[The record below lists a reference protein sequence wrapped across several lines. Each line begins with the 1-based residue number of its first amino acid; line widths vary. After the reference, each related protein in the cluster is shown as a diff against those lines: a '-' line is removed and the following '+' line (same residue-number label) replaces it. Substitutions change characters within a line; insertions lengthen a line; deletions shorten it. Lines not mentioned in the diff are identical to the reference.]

1 MWVWI
6 ILSIVVIILCVAS
19 SLLWFLKIRKPAD
32 KPELDGPTFDR
43 EEQEKQEQPPNKD
56 QRELPELKSRTEPTN
71 EAVKEP
77 EEPAYEPAY
86 EDLWREYRTE
96 TFEPVALRKL
106 KTNVHREQV
115 ENLFV
120 ISVFVRSME
129 QCSIVVENITKITAL
144 FPNATV
150 CVVDNASLVNY
161 AFNLPERVCFIDNTE
176 HIANGFGYEF
186 SSYFTA
192 LERFQPS
199 GFMVAMQGSLLLQ
212 KPFSFAD
219 LCALQ
224 PDETKQ
230 IFSIKCFETL
240 CMSANEDGKFVNT
253 VAKQFDLFI
262 PTESFKANGVFG
274 CNFICNG
281 SIAED
286 LRNGL
291 LRTQISQKLHSQACE
306 RLLGLYMHSKQVD
319 PLVQTLDGLIQFD
332 SVYTKDHPYHFWKVF
347 FGNV

>member
-1 MWVWI
+1 
-6 ILSIVVIILCVAS
+6 
-19 SLLWFLKIRKPAD
+19 
-32 KPELDGPTFDR
+32 
-43 EEQEKQEQPPNKD
+43 
-56 QRELPELKSRTEPTN
+56 
-71 EAVKEP
+71 
-77 EEPAYEPAY
+77 
-86 EDLWREYRTE
+86 
-96 TFEPVALRKL
+96 
-106 KTNVHREQV
+106 
-115 ENLFV
+115 
-120 ISVFVRSME
+120 
-129 QCSIVVENITKITAL
+129 VVENITKIAAL

-332 SVYTKDHPYHFWKVF
+332 TVYTKDHPYHFWKVF